1 MNRNL
6 LIIMD
11 DVSVEMLMELV
22 WNVKSSFKA
31 ISTSLNSQDLKELG
45 TN

>member
-22 WNVKSSFKA
+22 WNAKLSFKA
-31 ISTSLNSQDLKELG
+31 ISTTRTTQK
-45 TN
+45 T